1 MSKWCLDLPGVF
13 RMLKSKLWC
22 WKRYLRVPWKT
33 RRSNQTTLK
42 ESTPEYSLEGPM
54 LKLKLWPPNA
64 KSQLIGKDFDAGKI
78 EGRKRRG

>member
-1 MSKWCLDLPGVF
+1 MSKWCLDLPSVF

-54 LKLKLWPPNA
+54 LNA